1 MSQENVEVGATLR
14 GPSADGDR
22 LSAIDVLASERTIR
36 PEPTTKGGHMAQS
49 AQDVARESIEC
60 FNAGDFDRLR
70 SLLADDSYEEELS
83 TQRRFEGADAQV
95 EAAEGWKQA
104 FPDGHGTVTG
114 EYADGNTVAI
124 ELTWE
129 GTQSGPMP
137 TPDGQELPPSNR
149 RVTVKAVQVMEIED
163 GKIKVTRHYFD
174 LMTLLQQIGAME
186 QAEAAT

>member
-1 MSQENVEVGATLR
+1 MIA
-14 GPSADGDR
+14 ADLGW
-22 LSAIDVLASERTIR
+22 T

-49 AQDVARESIEC
+49 ALDVARESIEC
-60 FNAGDFDRLR
+60 FNADDFDRLR

-83 TQRRFEGADAQV
+83 TQRRLEGADAQV
-95 EAAEGWKQA
+95 EAAQGWKQA

-129 GTQSGPMP
+129 GTHSGPMA

-149 RVTVKAVQVMEIED
+149 RVTVKAVEVMEIEA

-186 QAEAAT
+186 EAKAAT